1 MKHLITLCLL
11 AVTMC
16 AAAQEQVQSKRIAI
30 LETVDKTDKVDYA
43 YELQLRQSLTF
54 AINKTPGYKGYNRL
68 DMAQI
73 NSEHNFQRT
82 GFVSDADIKKLGQM
96 AGAAYVLIAEV
107 TPYSGGKL
115 MILANL
121 VNVESGEIENSTPPV
136 TSDMDDAS
144 MTEACKKIA
153 QILLNV
159 SGAPSPTSPQP
170 PYTAGNSSFTVNGV
184 SFKMVPVKGGTFT
197 MGGTYEQSGDTYD
210 DEKPTH
216 SVTLSDYCIGE
227 TEVTQALW
235 TAVMGSNPSGFKGD
249 NLPVENVSWYD
260 VEEFLT
266 KLNQKTGRFFRLPTE
281 AEWEYAARGGNKSQN
296 YKYSG
301 SNNVDFVAWYGNTNG
316 HTHEVRTKQP
326 NELGIYDMSGNVWE
340 WCADWYGNYGSYSQT
355 NPTGPSSGSDR
366 VLRGG
371 SWSSSAGDC
380 RVSNRDD
387 SAPGDRDGDYGFRLV
402 LVP

>member
-1 MKHLITLCLL
+1 MKKLLTLCLL

-16 AAAQEQVQSKRIAI
+16 AMAQEQVQSKRIAI
-30 LETVDKTDKVDYA
+30 LETVDKDGTVPYGIK
-43 YELQLRQSLTF
+43 LQLRQSITF
-54 AINKTPGYKGYNRL
+54 AISRTPGYDAYNRV
-68 DMAQI
+68 DMSSI
-73 NSEHNFQRT
+73 NGEQTFQRT
-82 GFVSDADIKKLGQM
+82 GMVSDADIKKLGVM
-96 AGAAYVLIAEV
+96 TGAAYVLIAEAA
-107 TPYSGGKL
+107 PYDDAH
-115 MILANL
+115 IIITANL
-121 VNVESGEIENSTPPV
+121 VNVESAQVESATYPIV
-136 TSDMDDAS
+136 SDKNP
-144 MTEACKKIA
+144 EAMAESCKKIA

-371 SWSSSAGDC
+371 SWNLNARHC
-380 RVSNRDD
+380 RVSSRNINSPDYWSSNR
-387 SAPGDRDGDYGFRLV
+387 GFRLV